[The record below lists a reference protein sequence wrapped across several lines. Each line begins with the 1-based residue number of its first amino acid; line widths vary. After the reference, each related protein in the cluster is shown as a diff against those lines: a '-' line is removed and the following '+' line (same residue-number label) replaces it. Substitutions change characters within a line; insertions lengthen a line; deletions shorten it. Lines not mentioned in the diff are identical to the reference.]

1 MKLDD
6 VFGIIFL
13 LLFIIGPALKG
24 LLKPPEPLIE
34 VEPPIEEA
42 PPPKAAQPAGGK
54 TEPVPPPAAAQNE
67 RRPRPQPEPS
77 RPAAAPVVAAPAAS
91 GGPATVKRQ
100 RRRKL
105 ALGMGRRDVLRGM
118 LWHEVLNEPVSRKLL
133 KRRLESGKSK

>member
-42 PPPKAAQPAGGK
+42 PPKATQPAGGK
-54 TEPVPPPAAAQNE
+54 AEPVPPPAAAQSE
-67 RRPRPQPEPS
+67 RKPQPQPEPS

-118 LWHEVLNEPVSRKLL
+118 LWHEVLSEPVSRKLL

>member
-6 VFGIIFL
+6 IFGIIFL

-34 VEPPIEEA
+34 VEPPIEA
-42 PPPKAAQPAGGK
+42 PPPKAAKPAGGK
-54 TEPVPPPAAAQNE
+54 AEPVPAPAAAQNE
-67 RRPRPQPEPS
+67 RKPRPQPEPS
-77 RPAAAPVVAAPAAS
+77 RPAAAPVIAAPAAS
-91 GGPATVKRQ
+91 GGPATTERQ

-105 ALGMGRRDVLRGM
+105 VLGMGRRDVLRGM
-118 LWHEVLNEPVSRKLL
+118 LWHEVLSEPVSRKLQ